1 MKKKEGATQ
10 IHAGRDWFGWRWSWS
25 QVHQF
30 SSFDAM
36 QGGGGGG
43 APVPASPVPAGG
55 GSRYGPQPDT
65 HAEVVAQSRVCALQ
79 GWLSGRLRA
88 RGLRCHAARS
98 GTGGVPDMGGWAP
111 GGARAGAKEARY
123 ESGAA
128 GASRPP
134 VRAQLSVPRP
144 RNQVAAGRASAGA
157 TRGAVAD
164 GRRAL
169 AAWGQKMPTMDP
181 EPLVQAD
188 RARAWWS
195 VPCPRNQSGAPHT
208 CSRTEPCSCSCVR
221 DRCSGRARQDGVKS
235 WPLCANRKPGCRGIA
250 ARSVATLERGVHTL
264 LHSTARSRPKA

>member
-1 MKKKEGATQ
+1 MYWHGSGRQRHPASPSQQRKFLDFPQ
-10 IHAGRDWFGWRWSWS
+10 IHAVRDWFGWRWSWS

-65 HAEVVAQSRVCALQ
+65 HAEVVAQARVCALQ

-144 RNQVAAGRASAGA
+144 RNQRAGGRQAPAA
-157 TRGAVAD
+157 
-164 GRRAL
+164 
-169 AAWGQKMPTMDP
+169 
-181 EPLVQAD
+181 
-188 RARAWWS
+188 RARVSPPLILFRWAT
-195 VPCPRNQSGAPHT
+195 QTA
-208 CSRTEPCSCSCVR
+208 
-221 DRCSGRARQDGVKS
+221 RARMVGAA
-235 WPLCANRKPGCRGIA
+235 PLQRCA
-250 ARSVATLERGVHTL
+250 ATAHVGGGWCWRRWAGSLC
-264 LHSTARSRPKA
+264 

>member
-1 MKKKEGATQ
+1 MGPQ
-10 IHAGRDWFGWRWSWS
+10 LHAVRDWFGWRWSWS

-65 HAEVVAQSRVCALQ
+65 HAEVVAQARVCALQ

-188 RARAWWS
+188 RARAHGGRCR
-195 VPCPRNQSGAPHT
+195 VPATSRVHHT
-208 CSRTEPCSCSCVR
+208 PAAGRSRVAAAACVTAAAVAH
-221 DRCSGRARQDGVKS
+221 ARTVS
-235 WPLCANRKPGCRGIA
+235 NPGLFVPA
-250 ARSVATLERGVHTL
+250 VNRGVEV
-264 LHSTARSRPKA
+264 